1 MKKLFA
7 AFALLALLGMPLAAS
22 AANEVDMAKV
32 SCKEF
37 LGGGDESISTML
49 VWIDGYMS
57 AKSDNT
63 VMSNA
68 WMEKLGGHLGQ
79 YCSKNPAK
87 TIMDAIEAM
96 K

>member
-1 MKKLFA
+1 MK
-7 AFALLALLGMPLAAS
+7 
-22 AANEVDMAKV
+22 
-32 SCKEF
+32 
-37 LGGGDESISTML
+37 SISTML